1 MGNIEISE
9 GVHVVIGG
17 TFPSCNTLVIISDD
31 VAVVDPG
38 CSIEQLRSFLKT
50 QDLELRNVDIVILSH
65 IHPDHITHTMRIK
78 RLANSKIITNEITGP
93 LFDEKEKMKE
103 FLGFHRGH
111 LVRSIWEDLV
121 NERMFGALD
130 EGKVDMTLSNQEA
143 FKIGNVT
150 LKTLYTP
157 GHLPDHMCL
166 ELVEDNLVFGADI
179 DCTDFGPFY
188 GHPNSSILEFRQS
201 IEILKNGGYAGL
213 ISGHLQQPLVTNF
226 QDALKSYE
234 LQIDMREDFVL
245 MVITGGAKSVAE
257 ITLNPIIYRSLTH
270 PLFLQFEKW
279 MIEHHVSSLIEKEL
293 VEDVE
298 GELRARRA

>member
-1 MGNIEISE
+1 MSVEISD
-9 GVHVVIGG
+9 GVHTVIGG
-17 TFPSCNTLVIISDD
+17 TFPSCNTFVIISDE
-31 VAVVDPG
+31 VAVIDPG
-38 CSIEQLRSFLKT
+38 CSIEHLRNFLKT
-50 QDLELRNVDIVILSH
+50 HDLELRNIDSVILSH
-65 IHPDHITHTMRIK
+65 IHPDHITHAMRIK

-103 FLGFHRGH
+103 FLGFHKEH
-111 LVRSIWEDLV
+111 LVRSIWEEFV

-130 EGKVDMTLSNQEA
+130 EGKVDITLSDQEV
-143 FKIGNVT
+143 FNIGDVT

-166 ELVEDNLVFGADI
+166 ELVEDNLVFSADI

-201 IEILKNGGYAGL
+201 IDILKNGRYAGL
-213 ISGHLQQPLVTNF
+213 ISGHLPQPLITDY
-226 QDALKSYE
+226 QGALKSYE

-245 MVITGGAKSVAE
+245 MAITGGAKSVAE

-270 PLFLQFEKW
+270 PLFFQFEKW
-279 MIEHHVSSLIEKEL
+279 MIEHHVSSLIEKEM
-293 VEDVE
+293 VEEVE
-298 GELRARRA
+298 GELRTRRS